1 MSPTT
6 YVAKLKKLGYTPYNA
21 DTLLGISRASSFRY
35 AAGTQ
40 EVPEY
45 VVKLLTMFEQHGAPA
60 APQRQRGRPPKS
72 KD

>member
-1 MSPTT
+1 MMSPSV

-21 DTLLGISRASSFRY
+21 DQLLGISRTSSFRY

-45 VVKLLTMFEQHGAPA
+45 VIKLLALYEQHGAPA
-60 APQRQRGRPPKS
+60 AQVGQRGRPPKS
-72 KD
+72 